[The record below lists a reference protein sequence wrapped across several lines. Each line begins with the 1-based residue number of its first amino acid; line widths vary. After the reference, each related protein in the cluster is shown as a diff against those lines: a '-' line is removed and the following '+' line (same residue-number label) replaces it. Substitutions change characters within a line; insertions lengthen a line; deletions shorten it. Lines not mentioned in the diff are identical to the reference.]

1 MRAPITAA
9 MLMASALALSGCGSL
24 FDTCGAMKDEYKEL
38 VAEGAK
44 IGLDATFTPEGQ
56 KQIYALSEK
65 VDKLKARAIQKECNW
80 QTITS
85 GTG

>member
-1 MRAPITAA
+1 MQTRLNLAVILAA
-9 MLMASALALSGCGSL
+9 SLALTGCSGL
-24 FDTCGAMKDEYKEL
+24 FDSCGAMKDEYKAL
-38 VAEGAK
+38 AAEGAK
-44 IGLDATFTPEGQ
+44 LGLDAAFTPEGQ

-65 VDKLKARAIQKECNW
+65 AADLKARAIQKECDW